1 MDRILRS
8 WDLLRQSFA
17 ILVSDMELLWLPI
30 YSAIATGAAS
40 LLLVS
45 GGLLVF
51 LPQVQTFLDN
61 RFNHPRLTADP
72 AMWTWMFL
80 FYAVNYFI
88 VVFFNV
94 ALVTTAGD
102 RLAGGH
108 ATVNDGLRLAWQRKG
123 KILQWAILAATVGI
137 ILRMLERRM
146 GWLMR
151 LTAGLI
157 GVAWTLACY
166 FVVPV
171 LAVENLGPVEA
182 LQRSAQLFRQTWGE
196 ELTGGFSF
204 GLIFTLLG
212 LPAIVLVIF
221 SSNLGQAAMLGS
233 LALAVIYWLLLSV
246 VSSAVQ
252 GIFVAAL
259 YHYARTKQAAGGFSL
274 DDLSTAWRPRSA

>member
-17 ILVSDMELLWLPI
+17 ILISDMELLWLPI
-30 YSAIATGAAS
+30 YSGIATGAAS
-40 LLLVS
+40 LLLFS

-72 AMWTWMFL
+72 AMWAWIFL
-80 FYAVNYFI
+80 FYVVNYFI

-94 ALVTTAGD
+94 ALVATAGD
-102 RLAGGH
+102 RLAGGRS
-108 ATVNDGLRLAWQRKG
+108 TVNDGLRLAWQRKG
-123 KILQWAILAATVGI
+123 KILQWAILAATVGLV
-137 ILRMLERRM
+137 LRALERRM
-146 GWLMR
+146 GRLMR
-151 LTAGLI
+151 ITAGII
-157 GVAWTLACY
+157 GIAWTLACY

-171 LAVENLGPVEA
+171 LAIENLGPVEA
-182 LQRSAQLFRQTWGE
+182 LSRSAELFRQTWGE

-204 GLIFTLLG
+204 GLIFMPFG
-212 LPAIVLVIF
+212 LPAVVLVIF
-221 SSNLGQAAMLGS
+221 CRNLGQAAMLGA
-233 LALAVIYWLLLSV
+233 LVLAVIYWLLLSV
-246 VSSAVQ
+246 VSSAVH

>member
-1 MDRILRS
+1 MASYLFRNCNR
-8 WDLLRQSFA
+8 
-17 ILVSDMELLWLPI
+17 
-30 YSAIATGAAS
+30 TAS
-40 LLLVS
+40 LLLFS

-72 AMWTWMFL
+72 AMWAWLFL
-80 FYAVNYFI
+80 FYVVNYFI

-94 ALVTTAGD
+94 ALVATAGD
-102 RLAGGH
+102 RLAGGRS
-108 ATVNDGLRLAWQRKG
+108 TVNDGLRLAWQRKG

-137 ILRMLERRM
+137 VLRTLERRM
-146 GWLMR
+146 GKLMR
-151 LTAGLI
+151 AVAGII
-157 GVAWTLACY
+157 GIAWTLACY

-171 LAVENLGPVEA
+171 LAVENLGPFEA
-182 LQRSAQLFRQTWGE
+182 LTRSAEIFRQTWGE

-204 GLIFTLLG
+204 GLIFMLLG
-212 LPAIVLVIF
+212 LPAIVLVLF
-221 SSNLGQAAMLGS
+221 SMNLGQAAMLGA

-246 VSSAVQ
+246 VSSAVH

-274 DDLSTAWRPRSA
+274 DDLSTVWRPRSI